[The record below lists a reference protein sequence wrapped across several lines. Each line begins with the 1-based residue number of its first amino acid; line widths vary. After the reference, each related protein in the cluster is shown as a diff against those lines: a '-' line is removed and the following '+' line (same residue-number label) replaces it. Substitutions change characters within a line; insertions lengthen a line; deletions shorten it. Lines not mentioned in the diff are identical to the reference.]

1 MTAKLGAV
9 LSRLLVL
16 LLLPFVFLLA
26 LISDIFGLEFS
37 EK

>member
-1 MTAKLGAV
+1 MVKVKAI
-9 LSRLLVL
+9 LSKLLVL

-26 LISDIFGLEFS
+26 VISDILGLEFT